1 MTSKDEPDAAS
12 LVPRDATGDL
22 AQPSGP
28 ALQRDPTR
36 VRHTSGAARQEHRAK
51 GSWENSPL
59 GSCLPTPEVYER
71 MRQAGDHNQQLVVLH
86 KQYGA
91 QCLAYARKLPCVRF
105 TPDDV
110 VQEMLEKIAKR
121 QSLNRYRVSRAW
133 VLRCLKNAWI
143 DLLRKHRQRPPFDPA
158 LESEAQDAFDLAD
171 LRTQLSII
179 FASLRSI
186 IDSDPC
192 KAALFDDWQNRLL
205 ERPSDDEMLKER
217 CGGITAGHLKVKR
230 HRWAQEWDPKL
241 ALRVRQ
247 ELGDERLRQFQA
259 ALRRASDATP
269 PTPPS
274 ELNAEAQP
282 RSSEVPADAR
292 GGADGDA
299 DEAR

>member
-1 MTSKDEPDAAS
+1 MTSKDESEAAALAS
-12 LVPRDATGDL
+12 REANGDL
-22 AQPSGP
+22 ARPSASAVQRGP
-28 ALQRDPTR
+28 MG
-36 VRHTSGAARQEHRAK
+36 VRNTVGAAKREYRAK
-51 GSWENSPL
+51 GSWDNTPL

-71 MRQAGDHNQQLVVLH
+71 MRQAGDHTEQLAVLH
-86 KQYGA
+86 DEYGA

-105 TPDDV
+105 TPEDV
-110 VQEMLEKIAKR
+110 VQEMLKKIADR

-158 LESEAQDAFDLAD
+158 LESEAVDAFDLAD
-171 LRTQLSII
+171 LRTQLSGI
-179 FASLRSI
+179 FARLRGI

-205 ERPSDDEMLKER
+205 ERPSDDEMLMER

-259 ALRRASDATP
+259 ALRRANDATP
-269 PTPPS
+269 PTPAS
-274 ELNAEAQP
+274 ELNAAQSA
-282 RSSEVPADAR
+282 SSEPANVP

-299 DEAR
+299 DEAG